1 MSFTIFGGRI
11 MFNLLGDYITSRTNI
26 SEESLN
32 IIFSHFQP
40 VKARRNEILIGFNE
54 ICKGYYFVNEG
65 CLRLFTYNVDGN
77 ETTRYF
83 GFKGGFCT
91 ALPSFIEQTL
101 THEYLQAISKSE
113 LLYISRSDF
122 LHLVDTVPQFA
133 IVYRGILELGF
144 VNAQKRIYGFQG
156 FNALEKVRWIIKF
169 QPDLLLRLSNKMAA
183 SYLGISPST
192 LSRIKSRI

>member
-1 MSFTIFGGRI
+1 
-11 MFNLLGDYITSRTNI
+11 MFNLLKDYITSRSHI
-26 SEESLN
+26 SDETLDL
-32 IIFSHFQP
+32 ICSHFVP
-40 VKARRNEILIGFNE
+40 VKARRNEILIGFDE
-54 ICKGYYFVNEG
+54 VCKGYYFVNDG
-65 CLRLFTYNVDGN
+65 CLRLFTYNIDGN

-101 THEYLQAISKSE
+101 AHEYLQAISKSE
-113 LLYISRSDF
+113 LLYISRSNF
-122 LHLVDTVPQFA
+122 FHLVDTVPQFA
-133 IVYRGILELGF
+133 VIYRGILELGF
-144 VNAQKRIYGFQG
+144 INAQKRIYGFQG

-169 QPDLLLRLSNKMAA
+169 QPEFLLRLSNKMAA

>member
-1 MSFTIFGGRI
+1 
-11 MFNLLGDYITSRTNI
+11 MFKLLKDYITSRSNI
-26 SEESLN
+26 SEETLDL
-32 IIFSHFQP
+32 ICSHFVP
-40 VKARRNEILIGFNE
+40 VKARRNEILIGFDE
-54 ICKGYYFVNEG
+54 ICKGYYFVNDG
-65 CLRLFTYNVDGN
+65 CLRLFTYNIDGN

-101 THEYLQAISKSE
+101 AHEYLQAISKSE
-113 LLYISRSDF
+113 LLYISRSNF
-122 LHLVDTVPQFA
+122 FHLVDTVPQFA
-133 IVYRGILELGF
+133 NIYRGILELGF

-192 LSRIKSRI
+192 LSRIKSRL